1 MSSYS
6 LKIFFSAF
14 TFFFTVFFKWE
25 GLDPTLL
32 GWANNGLILGFLC
45 VNYKSIRMLIE
56 PTYKWINLFAVL
68 WAILILYSSY
78 INQDL
83 SYDLQYW
90 DSASRSFEEITKGG
104 IGFKSTAYFVLK
116 ILMFILYFEY
126 QNKFHRR
133 QEFLKYF
140 FWCLLLYVIISD
152 VSAFVY
158 NADGIEHKTG
168 TKFYV
173 CYLNIILL
181 STYLMRFN
189 FLALRRKQRIFV
201 NGLFILTFLLSIRTQ
216 CTTMIIGVIV
226 FYYLLYKLKGK
237 SKLYK
242 PGFYLF
248 GLFVFDIL
256 FLLIINWILTIPVV
270 QYIIVDILKE
280 DLTLTGRVGI
290 YAKLGAVLNE
300 RPLIGFGWG
309 NSYVTS
315 LMYEIGS
322 NLQNG
327 LLNMYIE
334 IGLLGC
340 FLYLTLIIF
349 LMKYSIK
356 NKSSY
361 PIICFIYMMLV
372 LSSIEIIYTNYFTSF
387 VTLLLLNDAESV
399 KQEKGRNYYRTS
411 FA

>member
-1 MSSYS
+1 
-6 LKIFFSAF
+6 
-14 TFFFTVFFKWE
+14 
-25 GLDPTLL
+25 
-32 GWANNGLILGFLC
+32 
-45 VNYKSIRMLIE
+45 
-56 PTYKWINLFAVL
+56 
-68 WAILILYSSY
+68 
-78 INQDL
+78 
-83 SYDLQYW
+83 
-90 DSASRSFEEITKGG
+90 
-104 IGFKSTAYFVLK
+104 
-116 ILMFILYFEY
+116 
-126 QNKFHRR
+126 
-133 QEFLKYF
+133 
-140 FWCLLLYVIISD
+140 
-152 VSAFVY
+152 
-158 NADGIEHKTG
+158 
-168 TKFYV
+168 
-173 CYLNIILL
+173 
-181 STYLMRFN
+181 MRFN

-270 QYIIVDILKE
+270 QYVIVDILKE

-300 RPLIGFGWG
+300 SPLIGFGWG